1 MLHGLLAVVFHP
13 AMAYDMWHVPMHC
26 CKAVPWSLPNAA
38 GIVATDHYI
47 TVPLVHG
54 DPPNGETLEIFVRE
68 LVQPSLPAP
77 RGNRPALLYLQGVL
91 RTPSAC
97 RG

>member
-1 MLHGLLAVVFHP
+1 
-13 AMAYDMWHVPMHC
+13 MWRVPMRC
-26 CKAVPWSLPNAA
+26 CEAVPCSLPNAA

-47 TVPLVHG
+47 KVPLVHG
-54 DPPNGETLEIFVRE
+54 DPPNGKTLEIFVRE

-77 RGNRPALLYLQGVL
+77 RGNRPALLYLQGAL

-97 RG
+97 RGRDSWKAVKRTYR